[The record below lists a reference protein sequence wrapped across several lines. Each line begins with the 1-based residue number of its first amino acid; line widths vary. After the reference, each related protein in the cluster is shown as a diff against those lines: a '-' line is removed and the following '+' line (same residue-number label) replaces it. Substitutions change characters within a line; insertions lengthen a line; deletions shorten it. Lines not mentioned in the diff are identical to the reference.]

1 MMYSAYKLNKQIL
14 CTSYYT
20 IYVIFI
26 QMKGKKEGRRKI
38 DKEKREEV
46 RNERREEIN
55 KFNKILIYTPV

>member
-1 MMYSAYKLNKQIL
+1 
-14 CTSYYT
+14 
-20 IYVIFI
+20 
-26 QMKGKKEGRRKI
+26 MKGKKEGRRKI